1 MLHLTNQETAVK
13 HIAIVLALGL
23 SAGSAMAQ
31 ANPQDHAAHHP
42 EGAASAPA
50 AAVPAARP
58 SAAAPDGFEQQMQKM
73 QDMHKR
79 MQAAGTPAEKQALMA
94 EHMKLM
100 QSGMEMMARMGQAS
114 AGGMGGMGSSGMP
127 ATVGSG
133 APGAAQGQGAGM
145 QGMGGMMAMHGAME
159 RRMAMMEQMMQMMV
173 DREAAM
179 PRR

>member
-1 MLHLTNQETAVK
+1 MK
-13 HIAIVLALGL
+13 RIAISIVMCCATGLA
-23 SAGSAMAQ
+23 AAQ

-42 EGAASAPA
+42 EAA
-50 AAVPAARP
+50 
-58 SAAAPDGFEQQMQKM
+58 AAAPGPYERQMQSM

-79 MQAAGTPAEKQALMA
+79 MQAAKTPAEKEALMA

-100 QSGMEMMARMGQAS
+100 QSSMDMMSRMGREGA
-114 AGGMGGMGSSGMP
+114 APMPMEGMGGMGGMG
-127 ATVGSG
+127 
-133 APGAAQGQGAGM
+133 
-145 QGMGGMMAMHGAME
+145 GMMARHAAME